1 MKSVLF
7 ACLTW
12 LATAPAYAFL
22 EGFFEPV
29 PDEVPLTDQRLK
41 ASQDGWDSLI
51 PEDAYH
57 FVPDEPTI
65 ELITSDEFQAQLR
78 QAESAINRTLSG
90 SMIELGGFMVP
101 LEMEGDQVTQFL
113 LVPEPGQ
120 CVHLPAPPV
129 NQTVLV
135 DATASPVE
143 FRSLYDPI
151 WVQGPVEVFQEDV
164 EIAQTGYRII
174 APRISNLLIEGYNP
188 SDVPRHEGD

>member
-1 MKSVLF
+1 M
-7 ACLTW
+7 
-12 LATAPAYAFL
+12 
-22 EGFFEPV
+22 
-29 PDEVPLTDQRLK
+29 PLTDQRLK

-113 LVPEPGQ
+113 LVPSQANAFTYPHRQSIKRYWLSHGF
-120 CVHLPAPPV
+120 A
-129 NQTVLV
+129 
-135 DATASPVE
+135 
-143 FRSLYDPI
+143 
-151 WVQGPVEVFQEDV
+151 G
-164 EIAQTGYRII
+164 
-174 APRISNLLIEGYNP
+174 
-188 SDVPRHEGD
+188 